1 MKQTFFI
8 YTFLVWTSLIFCQKN
23 EIDGL
28 KKYRAYTEKNLE
40 SNHWVSK
47 FTLTDGLISSRESY
61 FKGEKRSR
69 NEFEYDKYGNKIME
83 IRTFDINEGFI
94 RDTVRIDLTYVKDS
108 LLTERKQLG
117 MLEKYSD
124 FNAQGK
130 PKILERTDVIF
141 DFHTEKE
148 LYEYDKHGNIS
159 KITTYSETKKD
170 DKTIEKQTEILSYL
184 YDNRGNEIEIRRVYS
199 PEREF
204 PIYMLGGP
212 SLHPIENYRYVYNK
226 NGVWTKKFKIIDGK
240 EKLIRK
246 RKLEK

>member
-47 FTLTDGLISSRESY
+47 FTLTNGLISSRESY
-61 FKGEKRSR
+61 FK
-69 NEFEYDKYGNKIME
+69 
-83 IRTFDINEGFI
+83 
-94 RDTVRIDLTYVKDS
+94 
-108 LLTERKQLG
+108 RKHLG

-130 PKILERTDVIF
+130 PQNLERTDVIF
-141 DFHTEKE
+141 DFQTEKE
-148 LYEYDKHGNIS
+148 LYEYDKRGNIS
-159 KITTYSETKKD
+159 KITTYSETRKD

-184 YDNRGNEIEIRRVYS
+184 YDNRGNEIEIRREYS
-199 PEREF
+199 PEQEF
-204 PIYMLGGP
+204 PIYMIGGP
-212 SLHPIENYRYVYNK
+212 SLYPVENYRYVYNK
-226 NGVWTKKFKIIDGK
+226 HGVWTKKFKTVNGR